1 VRTAGKPAT
10 TRIAAAFI
18 APLVC
23 ALGVL
28 GGIGSF
34 TTIRHLANPWFG
46 TLAWIVPVG
55 IDLGITAL
63 LAWDLLAEYAGFP
76 GPVLRWTA
84 WAFIAAT
91 VYLNITA
98 ARGDVTAA
106 VMHAAMP
113 ALFVT
118 VVDGVRHLVRQATGL
133 ANGTRIEPIPV
144 ARWILAPRSSLLLFR
159 HMVLWH
165 ITSYRTG
172 LTLEHRRLQSIA
184 RLQQEYGHFLWRWRA
199 PLAARLALRPSLGLT
214 TEVVVVPESP
224 APPGRLD
231 DREQQLV
238 TIAAAMIR
246 DAQSAGATLSQ
257 SALARQLREQGHRI
271 ANDRLRWLFSTAIS
285 QCSGMPA
292 NSRVGGP

>member
-1 VRTAGKPAT
+1 MARKPAT
-10 TRIAAAFI
+10 TRVAAAFI

-46 TLAWIVPVG
+46 TLAWIIPVG
-55 IDLGITAL
+55 IDLGIAAL

-76 GPVLRWTA
+76 WPALRWTA

-91 VYLNITA
+91 VYLNLTA
-98 ARGDVTAA
+98 ARGNMTAA

-113 ALFVT
+113 VLFVT
-118 VVDGVRHLVRQATGL
+118 VVDGVRHLIRQAAGL
-133 ANGTRIEPIPV
+133 PNGTRIEPIPV
-144 ARWILAPRSSLLLFR
+144 ARWILAPRSSFLLFR
-159 HMVLWH
+159 HMVPWH

-172 LTLEHRRLQSIA
+172 LTLEHRRLQAIA
-184 RLQQEYGHFLWRWRA
+184 RLQQNYGHYLWRWRA

-214 TEVVVVPESP
+214 TEVFVQPESSDH
-224 APPGRLD
+224 LD

-238 TIAAAMIR
+238 TIAATMIR

-271 ANDRLRWLFSTAIS
+271 ANDRLGWLFSTAIS
-285 QCSGMPA
+285 QCSGAPA
-292 NSRVGGP
+292 KSRTGGP